1 MNVPGP
7 FAAGSH
13 WNEKERRLSAPLRV
27 KPSTECSGYSASV
40 AIELI
45 IESVLLDQLAELQ
58 LA

>member
-1 MNVPGP
+1 MSVPAP
-7 FAAGSH
+7 SAAESH

-27 KPSTECSGYSASV
+27 KPSTSVGYSASV